1 MITLKQNPMKQIN
14 MFGQEFAP
22 NLEDKKYSTKIDAP
36 VYEPKNKKPYLIEL
50 VDKSKSQRLIQE
62 IDKSALSYE
71 EKKFLI
77 DASKR
82 HNIFN
87 YEKIADYYAQ
97 SSKEMQH
104 LMERSGLV
112 IIDFEKAIQ
121 LGYVKLCE
129 EIKQQYLEDYGE

>member
-1 MITLKQNPMKQIN
+1 MKQIN

-22 NLEDKKYSTKIDAP
+22 NLDDKKYSTKIDAS
-36 VYEPKNKKPYLIEL
+36 VYEPKNKKPHPIEL

-62 IDKSALSYE
+62 IDKSGLSYD

-82 HNIFN
+82 HNVFN
-87 YEKIADYYAQ
+87 YEKIADYYAH

>member
-1 MITLKQNPMKQIN
+1 MKQIN

-50 VDKSKSQRLIQE
+50 VDKSKSHRLIQE
-62 IDKSALSYE
+62 IDKSSLSYE

-77 DASKR
+77 DASRR
-82 HNIFN
+82 HNVFN
-87 YEKIADYYAQ
+87 YEKIADYYAH

>member
-1 MITLKQNPMKQIN
+1 MITLKQNQMKQIN

-50 VDKSKSQRLIQE
+50 VDKSKSHRLIQE
-62 IDKSALSYE
+62 IDKSSLSFE

-77 DASKR
+77 DASRR
-82 HNIFN
+82 HNVFN
-87 YEKIADYYAQ
+87 YEKIADYYAH

-129 EIKQQYLEDYGE
+129 EIKNQYLEVYGE

>member
-1 MITLKQNPMKQIN
+1 MKQIN

-22 NLEDKKYSTKIDAP
+22 NLDDKKYSTKIDAP
-36 VYEPKNKKPYLIEL
+36 VYEPKNKKPHPIEL

-62 IDKSALSYE
+62 IDKSGLSYD

-82 HNIFN
+82 HNVFN
-87 YEKIADYYAQ
+87 YEKIADYYAH